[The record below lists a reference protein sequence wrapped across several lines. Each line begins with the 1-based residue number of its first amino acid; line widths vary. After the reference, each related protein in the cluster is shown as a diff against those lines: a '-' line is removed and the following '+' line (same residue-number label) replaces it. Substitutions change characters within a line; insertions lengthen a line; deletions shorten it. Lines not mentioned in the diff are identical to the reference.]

1 MGRGGWSEWR
11 GEENWSLLLTAIH
24 QLRAIV
30 LGPSSVVRRRG
41 RRAVRA
47 LGCCFVCREAEK

>member
-41 RRAVRA
+41 RRAVRV
-47 LGCCFVCREAEK
+47 LG